1 MPLQKSRVVG
11 CVLIWALLLS
21 VGCAPKSELPL
32 RMGITPWPGYEFL
45 YLAQE
50 KGFFRDEGVDVRVVQ
65 FSVYEDARHAL
76 ERGQIDGLG
85 ATSLE
90 VLLANGVNGGR
101 LQMVWAVDSSEG
113 ADVILARAG
122 IADVAGL
129 RGARVGVG
137 LEPLAIYILSRALEK
152 NGLKLTDVKTV
163 AMAPD
168 SYEDAFRKG
177 ELDAVV
183 THPPTSAKLLRNAG
197 ANLVFSSAEIPGEI
211 VDVFAVN
218 AETGAKRS
226 VEVTKM
232 LRALRRALHYTAAN
246 PAEAHRIMAV
256 REGITAEEFAV
267 ALVDG
272 LRIVPAAEQAEFLRA
287 GGRLEVGIDRAD
299 ALLRGSGQLVGAD
312 RRKGI
317 VNPAFAAAATRP

>member
-1 MPLQKSRVVG
+1 MIGAML
-11 CVLIWALLLS
+11 LIL
-21 VGCAPKSELPL
+21 GCAPKSKPPL

-50 KGFFRDEGVDVRVVQ
+50 KGFFQDEGVDVRVVQ
-65 FSVYEDARHAL
+65 FSVYDDAQLAL

-85 ATSLE
+85 ATSIE
-90 VLLANGVNGGR
+90 VLLTKSMSGGP
-101 LQMVWAVDSSEG
+101 LQIIWAVDSSEG
-113 ADVILARAG
+113 ADVILTRAG
-122 IADVAGL
+122 IVDVAGL
-129 RGARVGVG
+129 RGARIGVNRQ
-137 LEPLAIYILSRALEK
+137 PLAIYFLARALEK
-152 NGLKLTDVKTV
+152 HGLKLTDVKTV

-168 SYEDAFRKG
+168 TYEDAFRKG

-183 THPPTSAKLLRNAG
+183 TYPPTSTKLLRGAG
-197 ANLVFSSAEIPGEI
+197 AHRVFSSAEIPGEI

-226 VEVTKM
+226 GEVVKM
-232 LRALRRALHYTAAN
+232 LRALRRALDYTAAN
-246 PAEAHRIMAV
+246 PTEAHRIMAA
-256 REGITAEEFAV
+256 REGITTEEFAG
-267 ALVDG
+267 ALVNG
-272 LRIVPAAEQAEFLRA
+272 LRILPAAEQADFLRA

-317 VNPAFAAAATRP
+317 VNPALAEAAARP

>member
-1 MPLQKSRVVG
+1 ML
-11 CVLIWALLLS
+11 WALVLS
-21 VGCAPKSELPL
+21 SGCAPKSDPPL

-50 KGFFRDEGVDVRVVQ
+50 KGFFRDEGVDVRIVQ
-65 FSVYEDARHAL
+65 FSVFDDAQLAF

-90 VLLANGVNGGR
+90 VLLANGVTVGR
-101 LQMVWAVDSSEG
+101 LQMIWAVDSSEG

-137 LEPLAIYILSRALEK
+137 REPLAIYMLCRALEK
-152 NGLKLTDVKTV
+152 HGLKLTDVKTV
-163 AMAPD
+163 AMTPE

-177 ELDAVV
+177 ELDAIV
-183 THPPTSAKLLRNAG
+183 THPPASAKLLRGAG
-197 ANLVFSSAEIPGEI
+197 VNLVFSSAEIPGEI

-218 AETGAKRS
+218 AEAGAKRS
-226 VEVTKM
+226 GEMTKM
-232 LRALRRALHYTAAN
+232 LRALRRALDYSAAN
-246 PAEAHRIMAV
+246 PAEAHRIMAA
-256 REGITAEEFAV
+256 REGIPAEECAA
-267 ALVDG
+267 ALVNG

-287 GGRLEVGIDRAD
+287 GGRLEIGVDRAD

-317 VNPAFAAAATRP
+317 VNPAFAEAALRP